1 MQKRKATE
9 KELTDVY
16 YLYRNLRQNEE
27 AEALAEKIKKKYKKG
42 DLVRQSQINAFYKAK
57 DLETQLEIF
66 EKFQAK
72 YGEEEEH
79 KNTIGSMASRIGNSY
94 GKKSDWANFDKY
106 MAMVKNPQ
114 SKAGAY
120 NNLAWAMAGEGL
132 VGEVREIE
140 KAKELS
146 KKSLKLLKEEM
157 KTAANKPVYYTAKRW
172 EKRMKGAYGM
182 YADTYA
188 LTAYHTGDYE
198 TALKYQQMVC
208 EEDNFENGEMNE
220 RYAVYFEKVKG
231 AEESLTVLD
240 RLIRKGKATTAMKE
254 QHKRLFMDNYTLA
267 DAYGKYML
275 ELEADAEAAH
285 RKKLKEK
292 MINDPAPEFSLVD
305 LNGKEV
311 SLKSL
316 KGKVVVLDFWATWC
330 GPCKASFPGMQ
341 KALNQYA
348 SNSEVA
354 FLFVNSWESGKEK
367 KKTAGDFIQKN
378 NYSFQV
384 LMDEK
389 DEVIAKYGVEGIP
402 TKFIID
408 KNGQIR
414 FKSVGYS
421 GNNEALIKELSMMI
435 EMAGNS
441 GRGVTGAE

>member
-1 MQKRKATE
+1 
-9 KELTDVY
+9 
-16 YLYRNLRQNEE
+16 
-27 AEALAEKIKKKYKKG
+27 
-42 DLVRQSQINAFYKAK
+42 
-57 DLETQLEIF
+57 
-66 EKFQAK
+66 
-72 YGEEEEH
+72 
-79 KNTIGSMASRIGNSY
+79 
-94 GKKSDWANFDKY
+94 
-106 MAMVKNPQ
+106 
-114 SKAGAY
+114 
-120 NNLAWAMAGEGL
+120 
-132 VGEVREIE
+132 
-140 KAKELS
+140 
-146 KKSLKLLKEEM
+146 
-157 KTAANKPVYYTAKRW
+157 
-172 EKRMKGAYGM
+172 MKGAYGM